1 MKQLSA
7 VLATKCEFL
16 NQAGNQQGRGAIS
29 HTKNR
34 NIIALHRWE
43 ESDSLPVSQ
52 TEAPLPNRQAEVG
65 RQGSLR
71 QAIVYACNNKRSEMR
86 VKVKETDPV
95 WSQN

>member
-1 MKQLSA
+1 MKLLSA
-7 VLATKCEFL
+7 VLAAKYEFL
-16 NQAGNQQGRGAIS
+16 SQAGNQQGRGAIS

-34 NIIALHRWE
+34 NVIALHRWE

>member
-1 MKQLSA
+1 M
-7 VLATKCEFL
+7 V
-16 NQAGNQQGRGAIS
+16 
-29 HTKNR
+29 
-34 NIIALHRWE
+34 LHRWE

-71 QAIVYACNNKRSEMR
+71 QAIVYACNNKSSEMR